1 MTTKI
6 ICVTAGHSNNDSG
19 AVGKDKSGKLVKEA
33 DIATMIRNA
42 IAFYLKDAGIA
53 VKTDGVGKN
62 NEPLSSAIKLIKG
75 SALAVEIHLNASTNP
90 TAIGIE
96 TISLPKDKKVS
107 QDISKA
113 IQKVTGSRLRG
124 DQGWI
129 DQSMSARGKLGYV
142 SNGGLIVEVGFLSNT
157 SELHLIQTK
166 AWLIAKE
173 IANVIIDYVNS
184 K

>member
-1 MTTKI
+1 MSKYVVI
-6 ICVTAGHSNNDSG
+6 TAGHSNQDSG
-19 AVGKDKSGKLVKEA
+19 AVGKDKGGKIVKESEVA
-33 DIATMIRNA
+33 VTLRNA
-42 IAFYLKDAGIA
+42 IAFYLREAGVE
-53 VKTDGVGKN
+53 VKTDGVGN
-62 NEPLSSAIKLIKG
+62 DNQPLSSAIKLIKG
-75 SALAVEIHLNASTNP
+75 STLAVEIHLNASVNP

-124 DQGWI
+124 DHGWI

-166 AWLIAKE
+166 VWLIAKE

>member
-1 MTTKI
+1 MSKYVVI
-6 ICVTAGHSNNDSG
+6 TAGHSNQDSG
-19 AVGKDKSGKLVKEA
+19 AVGKDKNGKIVKEA
-33 DIATMIRNA
+33 EVAVTLRNA
-42 IAFYLKDAGIA
+42 IAFYLREADIE
-53 VKTDGVGKN
+53 VKTDGVGN
-62 NEPLSSAIKLIKG
+62 NNQPLSSAIKLIKG
-75 SALAVEIHLNASTNP
+75 STLAVEVHLNASTNP
-90 TAIGIE
+90 TANGIE

-124 DQGWI
+124 DHGWI
-129 DQSMSARGKLGYV
+129 DQSISARGKLGYV

-157 SELHLIQTK
+157 SELHHIQSK

-173 IANVIIDYVNS
+173 IANVIIDYVNN

>member
-1 MTTKI
+1 MSKYVVI
-6 ICVTAGHSNNDSG
+6 TAGHSNQDSG
-19 AVGKDKSGKLVKEA
+19 AVGKDKNGKQVKEA
-33 DIATMIRNA
+33 EVAVVLRNA
-42 IAFYLKDAGIA
+42 IAFYLKDAGIT
-53 VKTDGVGKN
+53 VKTDGVGTN
-62 NEPLSSAIKLIKG
+62 NDPLSSAIKLIKG
-75 SALAVEIHLNASTNP
+75 SVLAVEIHLNASVNP

-96 TISLPKDKKVS
+96 TISLPKDKKIS

-157 SELHLIQTK
+157 SELHLIQSK

-173 IANVIIDYVNS
+173 IANVIIDHVNN

>member
-6 ICVTAGHSNNDSG
+6 ICVTAGRSNSDSG
-19 AVGKDKSGKLVKEA
+19 AVGKDKDGKLVKEA
-33 DIATMIRNA
+33 DIAVTLRNA
-42 IAFYLKDAGIA
+42 IAFYVREAGIE
-53 VKTDGVGKN
+53 VRTDGVGN
-62 NEPLSSAIKLIKG
+62 VNQPLSDAIKLIKG
-75 SALAVEIHLNASTNP
+75 SAIAVEIHLNASTNP

-124 DQGWI
+124 DHGWI
-129 DQSMSARGKLGYV
+129 DQSMSARGRLGYV

-157 SELHLIQTK
+157 SELHHIQSK
-166 AWLIAKE
+166 AWLVARE
-173 IANVIIDYVNS
+173 IAQVLINYVNN

>member
-1 MTTKI
+1 MSKYVVI
-6 ICVTAGHSNNDSG
+6 TAGHSNQDSG
-19 AVGKDKSGKLVKEA
+19 AVGKDKNGKQVKEA
-33 DIATMIRNA
+33 DVAVVLRNA
-42 IAFYLKDAGIA
+42 IAFYLKDVGIT
-53 VKTDGVGKN
+53 VKTDGVGTN
-62 NEPLSSAIKLIKG
+62 NDPLSSAIKLIKG
-75 SALAVEIHLNASTNP
+75 SALAVEIHLNASANP

-96 TISLPKDKKVS
+96 TISLPKDKKIS

-142 SNGGLIVEVGFLSNT
+142 SNGGLIVEVGFLSNI
-157 SELHLIQTK
+157 SELHLIQSK

-173 IANVIIDYVNS
+173 ITNVIIDYVNS

>member
-1 MTTKI
+1 MSKYVVI
-6 ICVTAGHSNNDSG
+6 TAGHSNQDSG
-19 AVGKDKSGKLVKEA
+19 AVGKDKNGKLVKEA
-33 DIATMIRNA
+33 EVAVTLRNA
-42 IAFYLKDAGIA
+42 IAFYLREASVE
-53 VKTDGVGKN
+53 VKTDGVGN
-62 NEPLSSAIKLIKG
+62 DNQPLSSAIKLIKG
-75 SALAVEIHLNASTNP
+75 STLAVEIHLNASINP

-142 SNGGLIVEVGFLSNT
+142 SNGGLIVEIGFLSNT
-157 SELHLIQTK
+157 SELHLIQSK

-173 IANVIIDYVNS
+173 IANVIIGYVNS